1 MTTHA
6 PLVQLTNVSKTFIDG
21 EQQHSVLDKIS
32 LTLDQKIGQTVALMG
47 ASGSGKS
54 TLLNVIAGFEKH
66 DSNQDPVTAPKPP
79 KSTLT
84 LLGQNTINWQDKHWS
99 LFRQQSLG
107 VIFQQFNLLTP
118 LNVKDNIAF
127 PLRLNHQNW
136 NSWCEHLSHSL
147 GLSSLLERHVNSLS
161 GGQQQ
166 RVAIARAL
174 AHKPPLIL
182 ADEPTGNLDQAA
194 SLEVMQLLCTLAG
207 EHNTAILMVTHSIEC
222 ANFMQQRWHI
232 KEGKIHE

>member
-1 MTTHA
+1 MTTHE
-6 PLVQLTNVSKTFIDG
+6 PLVQLKGISKTFIDG
-21 EQQHSVLDKIS
+21 GQHQIVLNNI
-32 LTLDQKIGQTVALMG
+32 TLALDHQRGQTVALMG

-54 TLLNVIAGFEKH
+54 TLLNLIAGFEKP
-66 DSNQDPVTAPKPP
+66 DSNQNWGKKPTP
-79 KSTLT
+79 EKSTIT
-84 LLGQNTINWQDKHWS
+84 LLGQDTKRWKDKHWS
-99 LFRQQSLG
+99 LFRQQHLG
-107 VIFQQFNLLTP
+107 VVFQQFNLLTP
-118 LNVKDNIAF
+118 LNVKNNIAF
-127 PLRLNHQNW
+127 PLRLNNQNW

-147 GLSSLLERHVNSLS
+147 GLSAFLERNVGSLS

-166 RVAIARAL
+166 KVAIARAL

-207 EHNTAILMVTHSIEC
+207 EHKTAILMVTHSLEC
-222 ANFMQQRWHI
+222 ADFMQRKWHI